1 MEHSQHRLR
10 RAPQPRVPRWRAGAC
25 AAAALLAASAC
36 TGGAGGGEDSGQSP
50 SPGTPAED
58 TATGLAPPGEPETV
72 ATGLEVPWGVVPL
85 PGGGALISERDSA
98 RILHMAPGGEV
109 SEVGT
114 VEDARAQGEGGLL
127 GITVPPGQERPGE
140 LFAYFTT
147 GAGNRIAR
155 FALDYSGGGL
165 PSLGDSEVLVEGI
178 PSAAFHNGG
187 RLAFGPDG
195 MLYTTT
201 GDAGDATRSQDTDSL
216 GGKILRMTPEGEPAE
231 GNPFGNLVYSY
242 GHRNVQGLAW
252 DSDGT
257 LFATEFGQNR
267 YDEINVIE
275 PGGNYGWPQVEGVGG
290 DDAPEEFIDPVITW
304 STDEA
309 SPSGA
314 AIAADSIWVA
324 ALRGERIWRVPLT
337 GDGVDPVGEPQALF
351 TGDYGRLRTITEVP
365 GGGDLLVS
373 TSNRDSRGDPVEE
386 DDRILRIPLEG

>member
-1 MEHSQHRLR
+1 MQHSQQGPR
-10 RAPQPRVPRWRAGAC
+10 RARRGRSRTGSCV
-25 AAAALLAASAC
+25 AAAVLAATAC
-36 TGGAGGGEDSGQSP
+36 TGGTGGGGDGQSP
-50 SPGTPAED
+50 TAGETTGQ
-58 TATGLAPPGEPETV
+58 TATQPVSPGEPETV
-72 ATGLEVPWGVVPL
+72 ATGLEVPWAIAVL
-85 PGGGALISERDSA
+85 PGGGALISERDSG
-98 RILHMAPGGEV
+98 RILHMSPEGETA
-109 SEVGT
+109 EVGT

-127 GITVPPGQERPGE
+127 GITVRPGEERPGE

-147 GAGNRIAR
+147 DSGNRIAR
-155 FALDYSGGGL
+155 FALDHSGDGP
-165 PSLGDSEVLVEGI
+165 PSLGGSEVLVEGI

-195 MLYTTT
+195 MLYATT
-201 GDAGDATRSQDTDSL
+201 GDAGDGSRSQDTDSL

-242 GHRNVQGLAW
+242 GHRNVQGIAW
-252 DSDGT
+252 DADGT

-290 DDAPEEFIDPVITW
+290 EDAPDELIDPVITW

-314 AIAADSIWVA
+314 AIAGNSLWVA

-337 GDGVDPVGEPQALF
+337 GSGDDPVGEPEALF
-351 TGDYGRLRTITEVP
+351 TGEYGRLRAITEVP

-373 TSNRDSRGDPVEE
+373 TSNRDGRGEPAAE